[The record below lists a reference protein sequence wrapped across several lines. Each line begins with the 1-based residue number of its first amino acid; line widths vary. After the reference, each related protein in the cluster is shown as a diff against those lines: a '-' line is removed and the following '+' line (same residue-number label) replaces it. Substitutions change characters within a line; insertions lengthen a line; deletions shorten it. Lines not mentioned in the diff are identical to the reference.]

1 MIAAS
6 ADLLVNPWRF
16 QAHPEVWLLASVLL
30 GAYVYA
36 VRVIGPV
43 AVKSGPVTTR
53 LQRVAFVCA
62 ILMLWLG
69 SDWPVHDI
77 AEEYLYTVHMV
88 QHMALSYFMPPLV

>member
-43 AVKSGPVTTR
+43 AVKSGLVTTR
-53 LQRVAFVCA
+53 KQKIAFAVA
-62 ILMLWLG
+62 ILML
-69 SDWPVHDI
+69 
-77 AEEYLYTVHMV
+77 
-88 QHMALSYFMPPLV
+88 